1 MQGWFIAV
9 EKYFLIC
16 ALGTT
21 AVAAV
26 TDVRGSRIPNWLT
39 YTGLLLA
46 LAARAAF
53 GWPAL
58 KDGLLGMFIGGGLF
72 LVLFVVGGMGGGDVK
87 LMAAVGAWAGQSN
100 VAVIMIATAISGGFL
115 ALGYMFTGKI
125 IRRTLWNTV
134 ELVRHHLTSGLQP
147 HPFLNIHE
155 SGSLRVPFGLA
166 IAMGTFYCTGSLLW
180 WR

>member
-1 MQGWFIAV
+1 V
-9 EKYFLIC
+9 EKYLLIC

-21 AVAAV
+21 TVAAV

-39 YTGLLLA
+39 YSGLATA
-46 LAARAAF
+46 LAARSILL
-53 GWPAL
+53 GWPGL
-58 KDGLLGMFIGGGLF
+58 RDGLMGLLIGGGLF

-87 LMAAVGAWAGQSN
+87 LMAAVGAWAGQSHI
-100 VAVIMIATAISGGFL
+100 AVILIATAISGGIL
-115 ALGYMFTGKI
+115 ALGYMASGRVIK
-125 IRRTLWNTV
+125 RTLWNTI
-134 ELVRHHLTSGLQP
+134 ELVRHHMTSGLKP

-166 IAMGTFYCTGSLLW
+166 IAMGTFYCTGTLLW